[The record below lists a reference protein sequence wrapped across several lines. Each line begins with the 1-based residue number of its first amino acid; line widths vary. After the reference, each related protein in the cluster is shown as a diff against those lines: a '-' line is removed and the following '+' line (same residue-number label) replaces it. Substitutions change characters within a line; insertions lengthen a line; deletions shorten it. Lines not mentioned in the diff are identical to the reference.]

1 MTMSFTKTLEQ
12 LLAILRD
19 GADATHEIDG
29 ADEERRSE
37 RTAKNHD
44 TQEALGNA
52 HKARGMASSPSLVQL
67 LLIATLSISA
77 GCGEVF
83 DAADEHNELADS
95 EAEDGEVM
103 GDVDEDQR
111 PGINTSTSGT
121 GSDKPSASLSGT
133 GTSTSDP
140 EDITTDDHVD
150 APPEVF
156 QPEVQ
161 GSHAPD
167 PITAAGPVT
176 LSVIA
181 VDDEAIERVDFFVG
195 DKLVAAVTDHDYG
208 HYTHTLAIDHQ
219 DDAGEFE
226 FQAVAVDNAGQT
238 TTSGTV
244 PWTVELPESGS
255 SLFSAPDEPPPPGEH
270 IYWED
275 VVVSPNGEFFVVGFR
290 VVDGVTTLLSERRG
304 PGGSLIDDSWTP
316 PTKDRF
322 GVAVAFMDST
332 PLVVARDVDGSSWVG
347 RYTANGSLLY
357 QYSVDDTEWRDV
369 AVAGGLVYVVG
380 NTGALSTT
388 DTNARTWAMTPEL
401 EPYWIR
407 NENAGGDKNVARAVA
422 VADGRVFAV
431 GQISYAG
438 NPQPYGAAWAY
449 AAEDGTPLWSR
460 EFPTENEDIF
470 DVTVLPD
477 GLRTAGLKEN
487 DGGKRMLVRHLQ
499 ADTGIGVPINALEQ
513 TADVEI
519 AYTIAASSHGEYVV
533 AGAECALGAECFAQ
547 RRRYA
552 GNSKKWQVQMGLK
565 SSATRYV
572 VAKTLP
578 YGYVALLGQHDV
590 NYGNGDQGSSW
601 LRVIHP

>member
-1 MTMSFTKTLEQ
+1 MAANS
-12 LLAILRD
+12 LLVR
-19 GADATHEIDG
+19 
-29 ADEERRSE
+29 
-37 RTAKNHD
+37 
-44 TQEALGNA
+44 
-52 HKARGMASSPSLVQL
+52 L
-67 LLIATLSISA
+67 LLIAALPVSA
-77 GCGEVF
+77 GCGATF
-83 DAADEHNELADS
+83 LAAGEHNELADGDS
-95 EAEDGEVM
+95 EEDSDAME
-103 GDVDEDQR
+103 DVDEDQQ

-121 GSDKPSASLSGT
+121 GGFATSSASLSGSSSST
-133 GTSTSDP
+133 GEP
-140 EDITTDDHVD
+140 EGVTTGDHID

-161 GSHAPD
+161 GSHAPA

-176 LSVIA
+176 LSVFA

-208 HYTHTLAIDHQ
+208 HYTYTLLIDHQ
-219 DDAGEFE
+219 DDAGDFE
-226 FQAVAVDNAGQT
+226 FHAVAVDNAGQT
-238 TTSGTV
+238 TSSGIV

-255 SLFSAPDEPPPPGEH
+255 WLFSVLHEPPPPGEH

-275 VVVSPNGEFFVVGFR
+275 VAVSPNGEFFVVGFR
-290 VVDGVTTLLSERRG
+290 VEDGVTTLLSERRG
-304 PGGSLIDDSWTP
+304 PGGSLIDDSWMPQTH
-316 PTKDRF
+316 DRF
-322 GVAVAFMDST
+322 GVAVAFMKTT
-332 PLVVARDVDGSSWVG
+332 PVVVARDVDGSSWIG
-347 RYTANGSLLY
+347 RYTASGSLLY
-357 QYSVDDTEWRDV
+357 QYAVDDTEWRDV
-369 AVAGGLVYVVG
+369 AVAGELVYVVG

-431 GQISYAG
+431 GQIAYDN

-449 AAEDGTPLWSR
+449 AAEDGAPLWAR
-460 EFPTENEDIF
+460 EFPTEDEDIF
-470 DVTVLPD
+470 DVAVLPD
-477 GLRTAGLKEN
+477 GLRTAGHKEN

-499 ADTGIGVPINALEQ
+499 ADDGVGVPINALEQ
-513 TADVEI
+513 TADVEV

-552 GNSKKWQVQMGLK
+552 ENSKKWQVQSGLK
-565 SSATRYV
+565 SSGTRYV
-572 VAKTLP
+572 AAKTLP